1 MIFNLINGRF
11 SLIKAQFAEPQC
23 NHGYMQNQNP
33 PAAYFIVPN
42 GARQIA
48 PEGGDGPVVAVPNP
62 PLYAPQQQQ
71 QQQQQ
76 PKGIYPNIQ

>member
-1 MIFNLINGRF
+1 MILNLIYGCF

-71 QQQQQ
+71 QQQQ